1 MRKILFG
8 RPIIGDEE
16 RNAVQ
21 KVLQGTMLV
30 HGPIAKEFEAD
41 FASYTG
47 ANAAVSVSSCTA
59 GLHLCYFDMG
69 LKAGDEVIVPAQTHV
84 ATAHA
89 VELCGAKPV
98 FVDAEIKSGN
108 IDIDK
113 IEERITSRTKAI
125 SVVHFLGLPV
135 AMDKVCAIAEKH
147 GLKVIEDC
155 ALAIGGR
162 YKGRHVGLWG
172 DAGAYSFYPVK
183 HITTAEGGVVITK
196 HEDLAKR
203 LVHKKAFGVDRNVTE
218 RKEPGIYDVTDLG
231 FNYRMNELQAAIGI
245 EQMKR
250 IDGFLEKRKANFEAL
265 YAGLEGVEGIT
276 LFEKAGEDFT
286 NSYYCFS
293 MILNEDIRQDR
304 SKLVKFIN
312 DQGVG
317 TSVYYPSP
325 VPYFTYY
332 KEKYP
337 VTGDEFPVAS
347 AISYGSIAL
356 PVAPHLDIED
366 MEYIVEVVK
375 KGLKEV
381 F

>member
-1 MRKILFG
+1 MRKVTFG
-8 RPIIGDEE
+8 KPIIGDEE

-21 KVLQGTMLV
+21 KVLEGTLLV
-30 HGPIAKEFEAD
+30 HGPIAKQFEAD

-47 ANAAVSVSSCTA
+47 SEACVSVSSCTA

-69 LKAGDEVIVPAQTHV
+69 LGAGDEVIVPAQTHV

-108 IDIDK
+108 IDISK
-113 IEERITSRTKAI
+113 IEERITPRTKAI

-162 YKGRHVGLWG
+162 YKGKHVGLWG

-196 HEDLAKR
+196 HEDLAAR

-231 FNYRMNELQAAIGI
+231 FNYRMNEMQAAIGI

-250 IDGFLEKRKANFEAL
+250 IDGFLEKRKANYDTL
-265 YAGLEGVEGIT
+265 YAGLENIDGVT
-276 LFEKAGEDFT
+276 LFEKPGADFE
-286 NSYYCFS
+286 NSHYCLS
-293 MILNEDIRQDR
+293 IILDEKMRADR
-304 SKLVKFIN
+304 SKLVKAIN
-312 DQGVG
+312 DKGVG

-337 VTGDEFPVAS
+337 VTGDEYPVAS

-356 PVAPHLDIED
+356 PVGPHLGAED
-366 MEYIVEVVK
+366 MEYVAEMVK
-375 KGLKEV
+375 KSVGEV

>member
-1 MRKILFG
+1 MKKILFG
-8 RPIIGDEE
+8 RPILGDEE

-30 HGPIAKEFEAD
+30 HGPVSKQFEED
-41 FASYTG
+41 FAAFTD
-47 ANAAVSVSSCTA
+47 ADAAVSVSSCTA
-59 GLHLCYFDMG
+59 GLHLCYFDMKLG
-69 LKAGDEVIVPAQTHV
+69 AGDEVIVPAMTHV

-98 FVDAEIKSGN
+98 FVDADIKHGN

-113 IEERITSRTKAI
+113 IEECITPRTKAI
-125 SVVHFLGLPV
+125 SVVHFLGMPV
-135 AMDKVCAIAEKH
+135 EMDRIMEIANKH

-155 ALAIGGR
+155 ALAIGAR
-162 YKGRHVGLWG
+162 YKGLHVGLWG
-172 DAGAYSFYPVK
+172 DAGSYSFYPVK

-196 HEDLAKR
+196 HTDLAKR

-231 FNYRMNELQAAIGI
+231 FNYRMNEVQCALGV

-250 IDGFLEKRKANFEAL
+250 IDGFLEKREENFNAL
-265 YAGLEGVEGIT
+265 YAGLENVDGIT
-276 LFEKAGEDFT
+276 LFEKGGPDFK

-293 MILNEDIRQDR
+293 IILDEKIRADR
-304 SKLVKFIN
+304 SKLVKYIN
-312 DQGVG
+312 EAGVG

-337 VTGDEFPVAS
+337 VTGDEFPVAT
-347 AISYGSIAL
+347 AIANGSIAL
-356 PVAPHLDIED
+356 PVGPHLGLED
-366 MEYIVEVVK
+366 MEYIIETVK
-375 KGLKEV
+375 RALKEAI
-381 F
+381 

>member
-1 MRKILFG
+1 MKKVTFG
-8 RPIIGDEE
+8 KPIIGDEE
-16 RNAVQ
+16 KKAVQ
-21 KVLQGTMLV
+21 RVLEGTLLV
-30 HGPIAKEFEAD
+30 HGPVAKQFERD
-41 FASYTG
+41 FASFTG
-47 ANAAVSVSSCTA
+47 AEACVSVSSCTA

-69 LKAGDEVIVPAQTHV
+69 IGTGDEVIVPAQTHV

-89 VELCGAKPV
+89 VELCGAKPI
-98 FVDAEIKSGN
+98 FVDADIKSGN
-108 IDIDK
+108 IDISK
-113 IEERITSRTKAI
+113 IEERITPHTKAI

-135 AMDKVCAIAEKH
+135 AMDKVCAIADKH

-162 YKGRHVGLWG
+162 YKGKHVGLWG

-196 HEDLAKR
+196 HEDLAAR
-203 LVHKKAFGVDRNVTE
+203 LIHKKAFGVDRNVTE

-250 IDGFLEKRKANFEAL
+250 IDKFLDKRKANYDTL
-265 YAGLEGVEGIT
+265 YAGLENIEGVT
-276 LFEKAGEDFT
+276 LFEKPGEDFV
-286 NSYYCFS
+286 NSHYCLS
-293 MILNEDIRQDR
+293 IILDENMRKDR
-304 SKLVKFIN
+304 SKLVKAFN
-312 DQGVG
+312 DKGVG

-337 VTGDEFPVAS
+337 VTGDEYPVAS

-356 PVAPHLDIED
+356 PVGPHLDVED
-366 MEYIVEVVK
+366 MEYVADVVK
-375 KGLKEV
+375 MSIEEV